1 MTSAYKPSSRAVS
14 EGLFKKRE
22 GDPPCRLACP
32 SGVNASAYVGLIAQG
47 KFSQALDI
55 IRQAMPFPGVC
66 GRVCHHPC
74 EEECNRGDY
83 DKPVSIAALKRAA
96 ADFGRKDDQVPVILE
111 KMGHSIAI
119 IGSGPAGLTAAYDLR
134 RKGYKVSVFEK
145 ESEPGGMI
153 RAAIPFYRL
162 PKEIV
167 DQDINDVLEIGIDL
181 RMNIEIGRDITI
193 RELEMYHDAIL
204 IAVGTQKSFML
215 RLEGIENEG
224 VYWGVDFLRR
234 TKSEYPP
241 EIGDKVLVIGGGNVA
256 VDAARS
262 ALRLGAREVSLACLE
277 SPEQMPAHD
286 WEVQHAVEEGL
297 KILNCLG
304 PKRVV
309 ARGDNQASGVEMM
322 YVKSLFDVNGR
333 FDPQYKEDKTI
344 FLEADTIVLAIGQV
358 AETYFLNSLEG
369 IEVDSRKLIQ
379 TDPIT
384 METGRPG
391 IFACGDVVSGPKSIV
406 DSVNA
411 GHQAAESI
419 HRYLNGIDLR
429 EGRVNEPIELPVPE
443 GMPVYDYERH
453 IPEKPE
459 ADVRRE
465 DFREEAYGLT
475 REQAIAEAKR
485 CLNCG
490 NCFLCGADCS
500 IDVTGGICP
509 VVRCRKS
516 SVNGPCGGCLE
527 GLCETGDG
535 EDCAWQLIYELL
547 NKTGKLDNM
556 QQNIPPKCWSYLET
570 KYLEGTATATGA
582 VWDKEMKQLEAE
594 EKA

>member
-1 MTSAYKPSSRAVS
+1 MEAAYKPSTRPPSA
-14 EGLFKKRE
+14 GLFEKRE

-32 SGVNASAYVGLIAQG
+32 AGVNASAYVGLIAQG
-47 KFSQALDI
+47 KFAQALDI

-74 EEECNRGDY
+74 ETECNRGNY

-96 ADFGRKDDQVPVILE
+96 ADYGRKGNFVPVIQE
-111 KMGHSIAI
+111 KLGHSIAI

-134 RKGYKVSVFEK
+134 RKGYKVMVLER
-145 ESEPGGMI
+145 EAEPGGMI

-167 DQDINDVLEIGIDL
+167 DQDINDILGIGIDL
-181 RMNIEIGRDITI
+181 RLNVEIGQDVTI

-204 IAVGTQKSFML
+204 IAVGTQKSIML
-215 RLEGIENEG
+215 KLEGIENEG

-234 TKSEYPP
+234 TKGEYPP
-241 EIGDKVLVIGGGNVA
+241 EIGNKILVIGGGNVA
-256 VDAARS
+256 IDAARTS
-262 ALRLGAREVSLACLE
+262 LRLGAKEVSLACLE
-277 SPEQMPAHD
+277 SMEQMPAHP

-297 KILNCLG
+297 AIYNCLG
-304 PKRVV
+304 PKKIVGTKDFRS
-309 ARGDNQASGVEMM
+309 AGVQMM
-322 YVKSLFDVNGR
+322 GVKALFDSSGR
-333 FDPQYKEDKTI
+333 FNPQYFEEEET
-344 FLEADTIVLAIGQV
+344 FLEADTIIIAIGQT

-369 IEVDSRKLIQ
+369 IEVDSRKRIE
-379 TDPIT
+379 TDPVT

-406 DSVNA
+406 DAVNA
-411 GHQAAESI
+411 GHEAAESI
-419 HRYLNGIDLR
+419 HRYLNGLDMR
-429 EGRVNEPIELPVPE
+429 EGRTHEQVELPVPE
-443 GMPVYDYERH
+443 GMPVYGYERQV
-453 IPEKPE
+453 PQRPE
-459 ADVRRE
+459 AEDRRE

-490 NCFLCGADCS
+490 NCYLCGENCTLDL
-500 IDVTGGICP
+500 TGGICP

-516 SVNGPCGGCLE
+516 SVNGPCGGAME

-535 EDCAWQLIYELL
+535 ESCAWQLIYELL
-547 NKTGKLDNM
+547 KENGKLDNM
-556 QQNIPPKCWSYLET
+556 QEIIPPKCWSYLET
-570 KYLEGTATATGA
+570 KYLQGTAAETGA
-582 VWDKEMKQLEAE
+582 VGDKEMLKIE
-594 EKA
+594 